1 MSTCGLMSGGVWWC
15 VVWWGA
21 DYDDVITITV
31 VHTDN
36 PTDVSSSEQD

>member
-1 MSTCGLMSGGVWWC
+1 MSTCGSMSGGVWC
-15 VVWWGA
+15 VVCG

-31 VHTDN
+31 VHTDY